1 LKRKKKRTA
10 AKSKAQYESVWFDA
24 LAFVQQE
31 KERGNDNLSDIL
43 QNYHLKVKHRLFEN
57 KLFYDVNRRIGL
69 RPRRKQV
76 SKERFAVQSGA
87 YATIA
92 IDMTLSTQF
101 IDILSQFIADPGNQ
115 INCVVELGSGIGRN
129 IFTLAQRLEERLRER
144 IMFHA
149 CEPTS
154 SGSRVC
160 EELHELDNT
169 LQISTEYFDYY
180 QPDLSFLR
188 KDDNVLFFTAHSIE
202 QIPTL
207 NRSVL
212 EEMISVSNRCFCFHA
227 EPVGWQYVDEL
238 RRQRAQV
245 QAKDW
250 KKKQPWLKRKLH
262 KADRFV
268 FSKFGLGFMDTTHR
282 FGIDIAK
289 ADIGRSDKVSAN
301 AAKYSSVR
309 DYNTNLVPL
318 LKDMEGEGLLI
329 IDTEKVN
336 LYGEDPFNPTTVIAW
351 HKV

>member
-1 LKRKKKRTA
+1 MKRKKKRTA
-10 AKSKAQYESVWFDA
+10 AKSKGQYESVWFDA
-24 LAFVQQE
+24 LAFVQAE
-31 KERGNDNLSDIL
+31 KERGNDSVIDIL
-43 QNYHLKVKHRLFEN
+43 SNYHLKVKRSFFKS
-57 KLFYDVNRRIGL
+57 KLFYDVHRRIEL
-69 RPRRKQV
+69 RPRRKYV
-76 SKERFAVQSGA
+76 SEECLVVQNGA
-87 YATIA
+87 YEITS
-92 IDMTLSTQF
+92 IDMSLNNQF
-101 IDILSQFIADPGNQ
+101 IDILSKFIIDRVDQ
-115 INCVVELGSGIGRN
+115 IDCVVELGSGIGRN
-129 IFTLAQRLEERLRER
+129 IFALAHRLEEQLRER
-144 IMFHA
+144 IMFYA
-149 CEPTS
+149 CELTS

-188 KDDNVLFFTAHSIE
+188 KDDNVVFFTSHSIE
-202 QIPTL
+202 QIPIL

-238 RRQRAQV
+238 RRQRAQL
-245 QAKDW
+245 QAKEW
-250 KKKQPWLKRKLH
+250 RKKQPWLKRKLL
-262 KADRFV
+262 KADRLV
-268 FSKFGLGFMDTTHR
+268 FSKFGLGLMDTTER
-282 FGIDIAK
+282 FGINIAK

-318 LKDMEGEGLLI
+318 LKDMEREGLII

-351 HKV
+351 QKA